1 MMRRITRYVVT
12 EFLAVFIGT
21 LLVMTCILVLAV
33 VGLDAVRSGLSLLSV
48 ARLMPYALPIALLY
62 AIPGTTLFAAC
73 SVYGRMSA
81 ANEVVAIKSLGI
93 SPLTLLWPVFTLAF
107 ALSVGVVWLN
117 DVAVSW
123 GRVGIQRVIQQ
134 SLEQIVYGMLETQ
147 RSYSD
152 KRFSI
157 NVKGVEGKKLLR
169 PWLTITLSDSH
180 PAWVFTAEE
189 AVLHW
194 EQSRNNLRISLTNG
208 DADFGDGRRMVF
220 PDTEYFDIPLWSDSE
235 SGGLGDRPA
244 DTAMRRIPEAVA
256 NQMLTIRRKEQ
267 ALATEAAYQLLTGE
281 FGALADPQWQALHTD
296 LQDSRS
302 RLYRLHTEPWR
313 RWANG
318 FSCLAFVMVGAP
330 LAIRLR
336 NSDVWTSFAAC
347 FLPVLIVYYPL
358 LVYGVRL
365 AKSGELP
372 PYCVWLGN
380 LVFLGVGLLLIRSMM
395 RR

>member
-1 MMRRITRYVVT
+1 MMRRITRYVVG
-12 EFLAVFIGT
+12 EFLAVFVST
-21 LLVMTCILVLAV
+21 LLVMTSVLVLGV

-48 ARLMPYALPIALLY
+48 ARLLPYALPIALLY

-93 SPLTLLWPVFTLAF
+93 SPMVLLWPILTLAV
-107 ALSVGVVWLN
+107 ALSIGVVWLN

-157 NVKGVEGKKLLR
+157 YVNGVEGKKLLR
-169 PWLTITLSDSH
+169 PWLTITLSESQS
-180 PAWVFTAEE
+180 PMVFTAEE

-194 EQSRNNLRISLTNG
+194 EPTRNNLRISMTNG
-208 DADFGDGRRMVF
+208 EVDFGDGRRIVF
-220 PDTEYFDIPLWSDSE
+220 PDTEYFDVPLWTTSANGE
-235 SGGLGDRPA
+235 SGDRPA
-244 DTAMRRIPEAVA
+244 DTAMRRIPEAAAKQV
-256 NQMLTIRRKEQ
+256 QTIRGKEQ
-267 ALATEAAYQLLTGE
+267 ALATEAAFQMLTGE
-281 FGALADPQWQALHTD
+281 YGALLDSHWQARHAD

-336 NSDVWTSFAAC
+336 SSDVWTSFAAC
-347 FLPVLIVYYPL
+347 FLPVLILYYPL

-380 LVFLGVGLLLIRSMM
+380 LVFLGVGLMLIRSML